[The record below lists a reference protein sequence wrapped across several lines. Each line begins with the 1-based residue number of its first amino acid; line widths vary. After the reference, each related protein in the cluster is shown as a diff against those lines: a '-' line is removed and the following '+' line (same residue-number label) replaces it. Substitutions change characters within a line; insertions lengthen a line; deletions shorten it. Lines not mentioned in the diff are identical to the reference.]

1 MSRAMR
7 AGLSNRQSSRTGH
20 GSMDNTLDCFIPI
33 RKPNEFS
40 SKFMR
45 EKYSA
50 ALKELLSIER
60 LYYLGDAYSVS
71 LTLSEPSSEDL
82 DSWKDTSREKPNR
95 INWLC
100 ISLDLEKNADGFS
113 DDVRA
118 LLTSGEIEHTDELLE
133 GLAQYFAWDVLRR
146 GPLTLLTS
154 CNLAYPGVI
163 TTGKWIVAG
172 EVSSNFNNYLGLV
185 SGHREHLNLP
195 NFPTLALEQCY
206 DWVRNI
212 GCVAERSPGTKVA
225 NAFNAFTN
233 FFYSG
238 GDHNYEAD
246 IIWAM
251 MGIEALLV
259 SSNNIQRDIRNR
271 LSFLLDEKVSDKQ
284 VNELYDARSRYIHG
298 QIPIHNKWSHSG
310 PKVKVR
316 KKKVWLDNYTGTAV
330 FWLVS
335 LLQELCRRDLADIEF
350 IENTEMKEIKCE
362 PRLESGPD

>member
-1 MSRAMR
+1 
-7 AGLSNRQSSRTGH
+7 
-20 GSMDNTLDCFIPI
+20 MDNTLDCFIPM
-33 RKPNEFS
+33 RKPTQLH
-40 SKFMR
+40 SKFVR
-45 EKYSA
+45 ENYST
-50 ALKELLSIER
+50 ALKELLNIEY
-60 LYYLGDAYSVS
+60 LYYLGHAYSVS
-71 LTLSEPSSEDL
+71 MALSEPSSEDL
-82 DSWKDTSREKPNR
+82 GDWKATGEAKPDN
-95 INWLC
+95 IDWVC
-100 ISLDLEKNADGFS
+100 ISLDLEKNIDAFS
-113 DDVRA
+113 DHVRA

-233 FFYSG
+233 LFFRG

-246 IIWAM
+246 LIWAM

-259 SSNNIQRDIRNR
+259 SSNSIQRDIRTR
-271 LSFLLDEKVSDKQ
+271 LPFLYDEKVSDKQ
-284 VNELYDARSRYIHG
+284 INELYDARSRYIHG
-298 QIPIHNKWSHSG
+298 QMPIHSKWSHSG
-310 PKVKVR
+310 SKVKVR
-316 KKKVWLDNYTGTAV
+316 KKEVWLDIYTGTAV

-350 IENTEMKEIKCE
+350 VENTKINEIKC
-362 PRLESGPD
+362 GPKVADRPN